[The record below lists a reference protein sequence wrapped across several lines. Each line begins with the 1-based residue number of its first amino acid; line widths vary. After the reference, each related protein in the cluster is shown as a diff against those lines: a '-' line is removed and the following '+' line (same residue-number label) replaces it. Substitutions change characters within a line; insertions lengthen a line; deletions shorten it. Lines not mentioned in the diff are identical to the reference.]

1 MKNLKIKYLFGLLL
15 TLFMIGVNAQQTIS
29 FGEVKVYAVDEADGE
44 NGTPGSTYE
53 WTVWT
58 TDATPVDI
66 TTSSTLTITHQTTS
80 KNKVEINWGTT
91 AVGIYTLQV
100 VEKNE
105 GCVGDKKQITVTINA
120 VNQPTLTSDNTSTCF
135 GVAVDFNIENAPAG
149 SKVKYTIEGGTI
161 DTANTANPVL
171 IDTNGEAKI
180 YVIPDTGSTEIKV
193 TLTKMELSNGTIVNI
208 DPDVSH
214 RVIVLP
220 EVITSDIDFE
230 K

>member
-29 FGEVKVYAVDEADGE
+29 FGEVKVYAVDEADGK

-53 WTVWT
+53 WKVLESNFSGTYTSV
-58 TDATPVDI
+58 
-66 TTSSTLTITHQTTS
+66 TTSGNQ
-80 KNKVEINWGTT
+80 VEIDWGTT